1 MTVASPLTRLDS
13 AFRAALAALSAD
25 ARRQLADAATRR
37 ARALG
42 LCVLRETGEV
52 DIPLTLTPELVD
64 EATER
69 QRARDA
75 AAVLAGV
82 AKTIRRV
89 LADGPTS
96 AEAATLF
103 RHFGPLE
110 MQALANARAA
120 EDVTIAR
127 VDWFLDERGAHRALE
142 LNATIPAM
150 EAYSDAAARAWIET
164 IGEAAG
170 LDRAQVERLAADN
183 GSNSDELLASLLAHS
198 ADAGAGARIAIVHR
212 PNDSQLPE
220 LRALVRRFEALGHP
234 TRLATPDDVT
244 LDGDT
249 VRVHGER
256 PDVLYRH
263 IFGRRMT
270 EGSALAR
277 VALGEGRP
285 QLQNPI
291 NGHLEVKGVLAELS
305 RLVEDDGASGLGLS
319 DEELEALRRVLPWTR
334 LLTEAAGRDPDG
346 RPVASIA
353 DEATANPDRYVL
365 KRSWDYGGKSVL
377 LGREVRESEGLDGW
391 ARRVRD
397 ALSDGPGAWVVQ
409 QRIDSPTRRHLV
421 VRAGDDADWE
431 DVFVDASTFT
441 ASGDRSVPGGGVVR
455 FARVGVVNIAGGG
468 GVLPLVR
475 APVAATLLDAFVRRA
490 QP

>member
-1 MTVASPLTRLDS
+1 MTTPTALDRLDS

-25 ARRQLADAATRR
+25 ARRQLADSATRR

-42 LCVLRETGEV
+42 LCVLRDAGEV
-52 DIPLTLTPELVD
+52 DIPLALTPELVD

-82 AKTIRRV
+82 VKTARRV
-89 LADGPTS
+89 LAHGPTS

-110 MQALANARAA
+110 MKALEHAA

-170 LDRAQVERLAADN
+170 LDRARIERLAAEN

-198 ADAGAGARIAIVHR
+198 DGARAGARIAIVHR
-212 PNDSQLPE
+212 PNDSQIPE
-220 LRALVRRFEALGHP
+220 LRALARRFEALGHP
-234 TRLATPDDVT
+234 TQLATPDDVT

-256 PDVLYRH
+256 PDILYRH

-285 QLQNPI
+285 RLQNPI

-305 RLVEDDGASGLGLS
+305 RLVEDDGASGLGLT
-319 DEELEALRRVLPWTR
+319 DDELEALRRVLPWTR
-334 LLTEAAGRDPDG
+334 LLTDAAGRDPDG
-346 RPVASIA
+346 RAVASLA
-353 DEATANPDRYVL
+353 DEAAANPDRYVL

-421 VRAGDDADWE
+421 VRAGADAEWE

-475 APVAATLLDAFVRRA
+475 APVAASLLDAFVRRS